1 MGGNLLPTVVGV
13 ESARL
18 GRFRVYLDTPISRNR
33 RVGRIGGWGDPI
45 LERANVRVVN
55 MNQMVATGP
64 CSPMAP
70 VVTFELR
77 GSIPRNYP
85 AKKEEEYESNGLDG

>member
-1 MGGNLLPTVVGV
+1 MYFLTLFHSHVFQKNTNNITQTPLPNG
-13 ESARL
+13 
-18 GRFRVYLDTPISRNR
+18 PQ
-33 RVGRIGGWGDPI
+33 I

-55 MNQMVATGP
+55 MNQMVAIGP

-70 VVTFELR
+70 VVTFELG